1 MTSTHNN
8 LLFCPVTVIIGT
20 KWWSTNTPNPFI
32 QIDLGV
38 SKSICKVSIAWADG
52 SSHQYSFNISVY
64 TEGTGTTWL
73 PVFSGATIGNTTSAE
88 TYTFPPTQGRY
99 VKMII
104 TQSTAGST
112 SSVAQISEIDAF
124 GP

>member
-1 MTSTHNN
+1 METYPNIYRNLQLMTILVQNGGPQI
-8 LLFCPVTVIIGT
+8 LL
-20 KWWSTNTPNPFI
+20 NPFI

-64 TEGTGTTWL
+64 TEGTGTTCL

-104 TQSTAGST
+104 TRSTPGST